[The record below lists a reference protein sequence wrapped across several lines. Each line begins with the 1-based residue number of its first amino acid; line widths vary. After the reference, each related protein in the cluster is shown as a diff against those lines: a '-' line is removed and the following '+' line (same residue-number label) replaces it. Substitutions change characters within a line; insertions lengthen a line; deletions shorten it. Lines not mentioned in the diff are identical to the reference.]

1 MGLRDL
7 ISGDAGWSWRPGL
20 PSFVSVPDLWVV
32 DPAPAGKS
40 IDEYTL
46 VFLIGEDDAAL
57 LANRSGQELDLSEGT
72 LLEDV
77 SPGKQ
82 YTEIDGRSVLIY
94 EYRILTEEERVDA
107 NPSDD
112 SIEQLPSSL
121 RDSTLPPCEF
131 DPSEISLN

>member
-20 PSFVSVPDLWVV
+20 PSLGSVPDLWVV

-40 IDEYTL
+40 IEEYAL

-57 LANRSGQELDLSEGT
+57 LANRSGQELHLSEGT
-72 LLEDV
+72 LLKDV

-94 EYRILTEEERVDA
+94 EYRILAEEGRVDA
-107 NPSDD
+107 DLSDD
-112 SIEQLPSSL
+112 RIERVPSSL
-121 RDSTLPPCEF
+121 CDTTLPPCEF
-131 DPSEISLN
+131 DPSAISLN